1 MKYRIPKIILRA
13 VMGLLFLWYAG
24 GSGAQPILATGPDAD
39 VSEDGLHR
47 VDPSIMDGAWVRP
60 DMDLS
65 QYKRI
70 LFMPVGVQFRDVR
83 KRNYN
88 VRTRATVKEF
98 WISDDQKAQFR
109 EEWGQRFHEDL
120 GEVESYE
127 LYEGVGRDV
136 LVVQG
141 FLMDVIYGVPPD
153 LPGSLVGT
161 VTDPW
166 IVTVV
171 LEIRDSM
178 SNEILARTVDR
189 RRSGGH
195 IDATAV
201 SALTPRLIQ
210 RWSQLLCRHLEA
222 LSDLSEH

>member
-1 MKYRIPKIILRA
+1 MSYRIPKMILRA

-47 VDPSIMDGAWVRP
+47 VDPSIMDAAWVRP

-70 LFMPVGVQFRDVR
+70 LFMPTAVQFRDVR
-83 KRNYN
+83 KRSFNI
-88 VRTRATVKEF
+88 RTRADVKEF
-98 WISDDQKAQFR
+98 WISDDKKAQFR
-109 EEWGQRFHEDL
+109 EEWGQRFYEDL

-141 FLMDVIYGVPPD
+141 FLLDVIYGVPPN

-195 IDATAV
+195 VDATAV
-201 SALTPRLIQ
+201 SALTPLLIQ
-210 RWSQLLCRHLEA
+210 RWSLLLSRHLEE
-222 LSDLSEH
+222 LSDLS